1 MNFIINNTKW
11 LMLISGVLTA
21 TMFYG
26 VFSPQ
31 FILESMFGAVFEGD
45 LENIVIRSWSALI
58 GLIGLMLVYGF
69 FKEKYRAFTLF
80 IAAFSK
86 LVFIALVFMY
96 GQAYLATV
104 MSAIIMDSVVVLVSL
119 SYFGALKYSK

>member
-1 MNFIINNTKW
+1 MNFIINNIKW
-11 LMLISGVLTA
+11 LMLVSGILTA

-69 FKEKYRAFTLF
+69 FKEKYRAFILL
-80 IAAFSK
+80 IAASSK
-86 LVFIALVFMY
+86 LIFIALVLLY
-96 GQAYLATV
+96 GQAYLATAL
-104 MSAIIMDSVVVLVSL
+104 SAIIMDCAVVLVSL

>member
-96 GQAYLATV
+96 GQVYLATV

-119 SYFGALKYSK
+119 SYFVALKYSK